1 MIDAN
6 AWTVN
11 YGIENIDTIREAVRA
26 YIRQFIDDALDQL
39 QVTPEPDRGRNLAGS
54 NQRNFLL
61 PPFTISNWHSQKY
74 TGG

>member
-26 YIRQFIDDALDQL
+26 RTSVSSSTTRWINCR
-39 QVTPEPDRGRNLAGS
+39 
-54 NQRNFLL
+54 
-61 PPFTISNWHSQKY
+61 
-74 TGG
+74 